1 MEPAGN
7 NRPKNRRKAVMKA
20 IFLLIFIVAA
30 IFLLRFTPIKNY
42 LTAEALGRF
51 LESAGFW
58 APLIFILI
66 YTAGVCLFLPG
77 TLLTGLGAAIFGAY
91 WGFVYVWFGAM
102 AGASAA
108 FFIGRTLGREF
119 ASSLIGDKLKK
130 YDDGIERNGFAT
142 VLYLR
147 LVYFPFTPMNFG
159 MGLTKVHFR
168 DYFIGTGLGII
179 VGTFIF
185 TFFIGTLKDVWA
197 SGNWAELIS
206 FKVFFSIAL
215 FIFSFFIPKIIKKI
229 NMVIAEDPEM
239 GPNLLDKI
247 KSQGVRELDDSA
259 MIMRLKF
266 KTIPGE
272 QFVIRRE
279 VFRMIQESFRENGI
293 EFAHR
298 NVAVYLPPDEDAGE
312 HDKKAIEAG
321 AAAAA
326 AAAQAEEEQ
335 KKPI

>member
-1 MEPAGN
+1 MEPADRTMPN
-7 NRPKNRRKAVMKA
+7 NRQKALMKA
-20 IFLLIFIVAA
+20 IILLIFIAAA
-30 IFLLRFTPIKNY
+30 IILVRFTPIKNY

-51 LESAGFW
+51 LDTAGFW
-58 APLIFILI
+58 APLVFILI
-66 YTAGVCLFLPG
+66 YAAGVCFFLPG

-102 AGASAA
+102 AGASGA

-185 TFFIGTLKDVWA
+185 TFFIGTLKEVWV

-229 NMVIAEDPEM
+229 
-239 GPNLLDKI
+239 K
-247 KSQGVRELDDSA
+247 
-259 MIMRLKF
+259 
-266 KTIPGE
+266 GE
-272 QFVIRRE
+272 
-279 VFRMIQESFRENGI
+279 
-293 EFAHR
+293 
-298 NVAVYLPPDEDAGE
+298 
-312 HDKKAIEAG
+312 
-321 AAAAA
+321 
-326 AAAQAEEEQ
+326 
-335 KKPI
+335 